1 MKILMLP
8 LRLTSLVDPAPDR
21 TRQRREFFVRPVFF
35 FAAVLYFSF
44 YSFGFFIGGYHG
56 VMAPMLVLA
65 SLALVLYPT
74 WFLRLFPALLCAM
87 LASLIG
93 GVYLQGIQLAPL
105 SFGFV
110 LLVYLTFDRRCSV
123 VLSVLLIMGL
133 GVAIFVRQHP
143 DEWHFY
149 VGLTTTLVPFW
160 FMIDAMILSD
170 STPQERVMAGQRVL
184 LILMFSIFVTLLWD
198 VLIGRGFDSHFVQAN
213 LVKLVMSFLL
223 LAVSLRYPRVFK
235 TLFVATFFIATS
247 SALLN
252 AHFDAR
258 VLILMPLA
266 IVSWFFLSPAPVA
279 LLLSA
284 VSVVAIF
291 VIKTP
296 WLVGEGFG
304 YTWRFFFVLTMLTV
318 AAYFIS
324 IRLEKGEPEPSS
336 IPGFAGI
343 FDVEAKIFT
352 EQMTRFSR
360 ELSALVGLV
369 VAVFLL
375 FLARYYFSLNN
386 GLVPIISFPTLKA
399 AALELAWWPNLDL
412 KVSRLMYFAGLM
424 LLFLLLMM
432 FWVRQQI
439 IYRRLILLKAI
450 EDAAHLKQNA
460 EALAQKA
467 HEASLIKT
475 TFINNVSRDIRTPL
489 NSVFGGIVMLE
500 QRLEIPGA
508 SWREP
513 LNIIMKSAGRLLQMV
528 ESVLDLTRM
537 FASSDTTNI
546 QPFHLASLKLE
557 LWPALLKIAKTRGCL
572 FYPPT
577 IPVTMTPQWLKAAS
591 QRGLDLNSNLLPP
604 DLDVIYV
611 DEAKFFKVLER
622 LIIDLLG
629 LSTGGFVQVSYSPEA
644 SVTKLYITAPQ
655 VVLPEDFIVQ
665 LRTTLSHEEMMRGL
679 LSLKQTDQV
688 SLSLCRKLLK
698 EMGGD
703 LVVHS
708 DTTTGAAL
716 IMVLPAQMPT
726 EIALKSVE

>member
-8 LRLTSLVDPAPDR
+8 IRLTSLVDPAPDR

-44 YSFGFFIGGYHG
+44 YSFGFFIGDYHG
-56 VMAPMLVLA
+56 VIAPMLVLA
-65 SLALVLYPT
+65 SLALVLHPT

-184 LILMFSIFVTLLWD
+184 LIFIFSIFVALLWD
-198 VLIGRGFDSHFVQAN
+198 VLVGRGLGSYFVQAN
-213 LVKLVMSFLL
+213 LVKLVVSFLL

-235 TLFVATFFIATS
+235 TLVVATFLIVTF

-266 IVSWFFLSPAPVA
+266 IVSWFFLSSAPVA

-336 IPGFAGI
+336 ISGFAGI
-343 FDVEAKIFT
+343 FGVEPKIFT

-360 ELSALVGLV
+360 ELAALVGLV
-369 VAVFLL
+369 VTVFLL

-386 GLVPIISFPTLKA
+386 GLAPTISFATLKT
-399 AALELAWWPNLDL
+399 AALELAWWPHLDL
-412 KVSRLMYFAGLM
+412 KASRLMYFAGLM

-432 FWVRQQI
+432 FWARQQI
-439 IYRRLILLKAI
+439 IYRRLALLQAI
-450 EDAAHLKQNA
+450 EDAAHLKQTL
-460 EALAQKA
+460 EALALKA
-467 HEASLIKT
+467 EGANLIKT
-475 TFINNVSRDIRTPL
+475 AFINNVSRDIRTPL
-489 NSVFGGIVMLE
+489 NSVLGGIAMLE
-500 QRLEIPGA
+500 QRVESPGT
-508 SWREP
+508 SWGEP
-513 LNIIMKSAGRLLQMV
+513 LNIITKSSGHLLQMV
-528 ESVLDLTRM
+528 ESVLELTRM
-537 FASSDTTNI
+537 FSSADVLNI
-546 QPFHLASLKLE
+546 KAFHLRRLDQE
-557 LWPALLKIAKTRGCL
+557 LWPILLAVAKTKGVH
-572 FYPPT
+572 FHPPSIPST
-577 IPVTMTPQWLKAAS
+577 IPPLWQKAAI
-591 QRGLDLNSNLLPP
+591 QRGIDLHANVLPP
-604 DLDVIYV
+604 DMDKVYV
-611 DEAKFFKVLER
+611 DEAKLFKILER
-622 LIIDLLG
+622 LITDLLG
-629 LSTGGFVQVSYSPEA
+629 LSRGGFVQVSYLPEA
-644 SVTKLYITAPQ
+644 SITKLYISAPQ
-655 VVLPEDFIVQ
+655 VVLPEDLIVG
-665 LRTTLSHEEMMRGL
+665 LRASLSHEEMMRGL
-679 LSLKQTDQV
+679 LSLKHTDQV
-688 SLSLCRKLLK
+688 SLTLCRTLLT

-708 DTTTGAAL
+708 AAITGAAL
-716 IMVLPAQMPT
+716 SVVLPAQEST
-726 EIALKSVE
+726 ADYSDGIE